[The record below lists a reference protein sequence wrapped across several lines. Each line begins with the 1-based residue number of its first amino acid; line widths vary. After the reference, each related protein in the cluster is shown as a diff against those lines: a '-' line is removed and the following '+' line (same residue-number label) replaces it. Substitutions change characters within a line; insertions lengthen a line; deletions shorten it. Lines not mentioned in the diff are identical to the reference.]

1 MVKLFLRILKK
12 VKGSVLWL
20 FENNP
25 ITIKNLQQEANKR
38 DVSSDRLI
46 FAKSMVLD
54 KHLARHKVADLFL
67 DTFPYTAHTTCSD
80 ALWAGL
86 PVLTCTGESFAS
98 RVSAS
103 LLNAIGLS
111 ELATHTNKEYE
122 DMAIELANNPIRLKE
137 IKNKLE
143 KNKLEKPLFN
153 TKLFTKHIESAYTE
167 MHKKYI
173 KNEKPDHIKIQ

>member
-1 MVKLFLRILKK
+1 MSDRIDLFLQ
-12 VKGSVLWL
+12 
-20 FENNP
+20 NP
-25 ITIKNLQQEANKR
+25 MA
-38 DVSSDRLI
+38 
-46 FAKSMVLD
+46 LD

-111 ELATHTNKEYE
+111 ELVTHTHKEYE
-122 DMAIELANNPIRLKE
+122 DMAIEFANNPIRLKE
-137 IKNKLE
+137 IKNEIRKE
-143 KNKLEKPLFN
+143 
-153 TKLFTKHIESAYTE
+153 
-167 MHKKYI
+167 
-173 KNEKPDHIKIQ
+173 

>member
-1 MVKLFLRILKK
+1 MKILKK

-38 DVSSDRLI
+38 DVGSDRLI
-46 FAKSMVLD
+46 FAKPMALD

-111 ELATHTNKEYE
+111 ELVTHTHKEYE
-122 DMAIELANNPIRLKE
+122 GMAIELANNLIRLKE
-137 IKNKLE
+137 IKNELE

-167 MHKKYI
+167 IHKKYI
-173 KNEKPDHIKIQ
+173 KNKKPDHIKI